1 MDTAQLI
8 LYRNFENQQLLDQT
22 AQLLWGTREGRD
34 VLDPYIL
41 ANRLIEL
48 AANYGFEGNLWL
60 FALPTTKM
68 PTAFPVRSAAIRGAP
83 CPGLR
88 NRTWL

>member
-48 AANYGFEGNLWL
+48 AANYGFEGNLWHCFL
-60 FALPTTKM
+60 
-68 PTAFPVRSAAIRGAP
+68 AFCLANHENAYSIGCDSGTVQEGYQDT
-83 CPGLR
+83 G
-88 NRTWL
+88 